1 MLSQVAY
8 YSLLGKPLIMYLGIL
23 TLAVFIGAA
32 SIPILNKKRVKKI
45 SLTWHIRLAKIAIG
59 LGIIHGI
66 LGLSL
71 YI

>member
-1 MLSQVAY
+1 
-8 YSLLGKPLIMYLGIL
+8 
-23 TLAVFIGAA
+23 
-32 SIPILNKKRVKKI
+32 LNKKRVKKI